1 MHRYLDNLDRPAR
14 MRPAAL
20 PQTVGNILEKSEGLD
35 RLLPHARSLVSLR
48 EQLTQAL
55 PPGLRKH
62 ATLANFK
69 NGTLVIFADNSAVA
83 AKLRL
88 MLTALGDRLKT
99 SGVEHTGIKVEV
111 QPSEP
116 PPPRR
121 NKQAVMSASGA
132 DSLRQLSAQLPDSKL
147 KTVIDRLAGSAP
159 GGAVAD
165 RTKP

>member
-1 MHRYLDNLDRPAR
+1 
-14 MRPAAL
+14 MRA
-20 PQTVGNILEKSEGLD
+20 S
-35 RLLPHARSLVSLR
+35 
-48 EQLTQAL
+48 TQAL

-147 KTVIDRLAGSAP
+147 KTVIDRLADSAP

-165 RTKP
+165 VRRRRQSRNALDNVCALALTLQ

>member
-1 MHRYLDNLDRPAR
+1 

-20 PQTVGNILEKSEGLD
+20 PQTLGKILEKSEGLD
-35 RLLPHARSLVSLR
+35 RLLPHARSLVGLR
-48 EQLTQAL
+48 EQLAQAL

-121 NKQAVMSASGA
+121 HKQPRRPRSRWRG
-132 DSLRQLSAQLPDSKL
+132 R
-147 KTVIDRLAGSAP
+147 
-159 GGAVAD
+159 
-165 RTKP
+165 